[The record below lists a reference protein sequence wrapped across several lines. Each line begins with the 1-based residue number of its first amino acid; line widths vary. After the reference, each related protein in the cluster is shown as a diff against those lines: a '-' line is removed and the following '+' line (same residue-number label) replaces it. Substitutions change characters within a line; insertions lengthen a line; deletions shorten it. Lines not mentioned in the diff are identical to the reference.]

1 MPYDPDRAL
10 ELLAQT
16 GYDPAD
22 EITIYSRQGRISRD
36 VALWAAVVE
45 MWNEIDVKASLQLMA
60 SDQHREV
67 RRNG

>member
-1 MPYDPDRAL
+1 M
-10 ELLAQT
+10 LAQA